1 MILKTKIATSYYF
14 IFSVVIP
21 AILIS
26 FHLIYRQIIPLG
38 PGMIIMVFSLP
49 FLLLPFVFEYYTID
63 VNHLRVK
70 NILGITTKKIGIS
83 DYEDIYALDKT
94 TGRYKLSSSSIYI
107 VDKQERIIE
116 LRSYYCPN
124 IADFIDVLSRGKTLR
139 EDRAQLHCL
148 RREVKEYII
157 YVILISAITL
167 AFIYGLVFNSNS
179 DFKWWFIVFFGFMFW
194 LVYQLAK
201 ELRLTY
207 KNYTFVK
214 KAVDDKTMRLSKMD
228 KRFKMRNSFF

>member
-1 MILKTKIATSYYF
+1 M
-14 IFSVVIP
+14 
-21 AILIS
+21 
-26 FHLIYRQIIPLG
+26 IYRQIIPLG
-38 PGMIIMVFSLP
+38 PGVFIIVFSLP
-49 FLLLPFVFEYYTID
+49 FLLLPFVFEYYTVD
-63 VNHLRVK
+63 DSYFRVK
-70 NILGITTKKIGIS
+70 NILGITTKKVAFS

-94 TGRYKLSSSSIYI
+94 TGRYNLSSSSIYI

-124 IADFIDVLSRGKTLR
+124 IDDFIDVLSRGKTLR

-167 AFIYGLVFNSNS
+167 TFIYGLVFNSHS

-194 LVYQLAK
+194 LMYQLVK

-214 KAVDDKTMRLSKMD
+214 KAVDDKTLRLSKMD
-228 KRFKMRNSFF
+228 KRFKMRKSFSKEIINRKGRKD